1 MPVQSWRALIV
12 ALFAGCLLAG
22 VLAAQGSRETV
33 DPATLENPVPATA
46 ESIADGA
53 ALFTRRCAACHGP
66 DGAGGP
72 PKEDFTPP
80 ASNLIDDVW
89 DHGSTD
95 GEIFWV
101 IKNGLPPDMLMEP
114 WGDRLS
120 DTDIWNVVN
129 LIRDLAK
136 Q

>member
-12 ALFAGCLLAG
+12 ALFAGGLLAG
-22 VLAAQGSRETV
+22 VLAAQGNRGNV
-33 DPATLENPVPATA
+33 DPVTLENPVPATA

-53 ALFTRRCAACHGP
+53 ALFTRRCAACHGA
-66 DGAGGP
+66 DAAGGP
-72 PKEDFTPP
+72 PTFTPT

-89 DHGSTD
+89 DQGSTD

-101 IKNGLPPDMLMEP
+101 IKNGIPPDLLMAP

-129 LIRDLAK
+129 VIRDLAT

>member
-22 VLAAQGSRETV
+22 VLAAQGNRGNV
-33 DPATLENPVPATA
+33 DPAALENPVPATA

-53 ALFTRRCAACHGP
+53 ALFTRRCAACHGA
-66 DGAGGP
+66 DAAGGP
-72 PKEDFTPP
+72 PTENFTPH

-101 IKNGLPPDMLMEP
+101 IKNGIPPDLRMAP

-120 DTDIWNVVN
+120 DTDVWSIVN
-129 LIRDLAK
+129 FIRDLAT

>member
-1 MPVQSWRALIV
+1 MRVQSWRAPIV
-12 ALFAGCLLAG
+12 ALFAGGLAAG
-22 VLAAQGSRETV
+22 VLAAQGNRENV
-33 DPATLENPVPATA
+33 DPATLENPAPPTA

-53 ALFTRRCAACHGP
+53 AVFTRRCAACHGA
-66 DGAGGP
+66 DGSGGP
-72 PKEDFTPP
+72 PSEEVTTA

-101 IKNGLPPDMLMEP
+101 IKNGIPPDLLMGP

-120 DTDIWNVVN
+120 DTDVWNVVN
-129 LIRDLAK
+129 FIRDLAK

>member
-1 MPVQSWRALIV
+1 MRVQSWWALIV
-12 ALFAGCLLAG
+12 ALFAGCLAAG
-22 VLAAQGSRETV
+22 VLAAQGNRENV
-33 DPATLENPVPATA
+33 DPATLENPVPPTA
-46 ESIADGA
+46 ESITDGA
-53 ALFTRRCAACHGP
+53 ALFTRRCAACHGA

-72 PKEDFTPP
+72 PKEDFTPH

-101 IKNGLPPDMLMEP
+101 IKNGIPPDLLMEP

-120 DTDIWNVVN
+120 DTDVWNVVN
-129 LIRDLAK
+129 FIRDLAK